1 MAVPPN
7 TKPIPI
13 LKLPFIPLNY
23 IIQHFNPLAI
33 LDFSLLSRKCRYI
46 IKSTNLEKYDMGL
59 SFHSDQYLIRFQRK
73 DIFLFYFSVDM
84 LRARNKYLQTKI
96 SPFTNNG
103 NEVSIEFAKFWVNY
117 VCDLF
122 RTKFNWLFLNSNASI
137 EHMSA
142 VAEWTKSLISE
153 CWCCYFAGDDANSE
167 SITRFFEI
175 ANFPIRFLVFDLKHE
190 YEIAPINFGVL
201 NAEEVRIFTKTSKN
215 PVNWF
220 TVEQMMRTNCS
231 KMILGACTFDENDL
245 NQFIKGWINGNNS
258 KMEVFITVVKT
269 IDFVLVFDGI
279 EVDVRDPML
288 VRPFYSSMLTHPLE
302 FLIVGGLD
310 IRRNDGTVAS
320 IQRGL
325 EFAGPRIM
333 HYFTMVVWPQGSS

>member
-1 MAVPPN
+1 
-7 TKPIPI
+7 
-13 LKLPFIPLNY
+13 
-23 IIQHFNPLAI
+23 
-33 LDFSLLSRKCRYI
+33 
-46 IKSTNLEKYDMGL
+46 
-59 SFHSDQYLIRFQRK
+59 
-73 DIFLFYFSVDM
+73 M

-122 RTKFNWLFLNSNASI
+122 RTKFNWLFLNFNASI

-153 CWCCYFAGDDANSE
+153 CWFCHIAGDDAKSE

-175 ANFPIRFLVFDLKHE
+175 TNFPIRFLIFDLKHE
-190 YEIAPINFGVL
+190 YEIPPINCGVL
-201 NAEEVRIFTKTSKN
+201 NVEEVRIFTKTSKN

-220 TVEQMMRTNCS
+220 TVDQIMRTNCS
-231 KMILGACTFDENDL
+231 KMILGACTFDETDL
-245 NQFIKGWINGNNS
+245 NQFIKGWINGSNS

-288 VRPFYSSMLTHPLE
+288 VRPFYSWVFFQVLR
-302 FLIVGGLD
+302 F
-310 IRRNDGTVAS
+310 
-320 IQRGL
+320 Q
-325 EFAGPRIM
+325 
-333 HYFTMVVWPQGSS
+333 

>member
-1 MAVPPN
+1 
-7 TKPIPI
+7 
-13 LKLPFIPLNY
+13 
-23 IIQHFNPLAI
+23 
-33 LDFSLLSRKCRYI
+33 
-46 IKSTNLEKYDMGL
+46 
-59 SFHSDQYLIRFQRK
+59 
-73 DIFLFYFSVDM
+73 M

-117 VCDLF
+117 VSDLF

-153 CWCCYFAGDDANSE
+153 CWCCYFAGDDAKSE
-167 SITRFFEI
+167 I
-175 ANFPIRFLVFDLKHE
+175 FDLRHE

-201 NAEEVRIFTKTSKN
+201 NVEEVRIFTKTSKN

-231 KMILGACTFDENDL
+231 KMILGACTFDETDL

-320 IQRGL
+320 IQPGL
-325 EFAGPRIM
+325 EFAGHRVM
-333 HYFTMVVWPQGSS
+333 NYFTMVVWPQGSS

>member
-1 MAVPPN
+1 MSS
-7 TKPIPI
+7 
-13 LKLPFIPLNY
+13 Y
-23 IIQHFNPLAI
+23 
-33 LDFSLLSRKCRYI
+33 
-46 IKSTNLEKYDMGL
+46 
-59 SFHSDQYLIRFQRK
+59 
-73 DIFLFYFSVDM
+73 
-84 LRARNKYLQTKI
+84 
-96 SPFTNNG
+96 TNNG
-103 NEVSIEFAKFWVNY
+103 NEVSIKFAKFWVNY

-122 RTKFNWLFLNSNASI
+122 RTKFNLLFLDSNASI

-153 CWCCYFAGDDANSE
+153 CWFCHIAGDDAKSE

-175 ANFPIRFLVFDLKHE
+175 TNFPIRFLIFDLKHE
-190 YEIAPINFGVL
+190 YEIAPINCGVL
-201 NAEEVRIFTKTSKN
+201 NVEEVRIFTKTSKN

-258 KMEVFITVVKT
+258 KMELFITVVKT
-269 IDFVLVFDGI
+269 IDFALVFDGI

-320 IQRGL
+320 IQPGA
-325 EFAGPRIM
+325 EFAGPRVM
-333 HYFTMVVWPQGSS
+333 NYFTMVVWPQGKPDELVAKKTEDVHKNGAEWYKKAVQVVNDPARVDKPIVDSDAYGKN